1 MENVTLIKVEST
13 ADLEP
18 TQNFIVLDE
27 TTGKRYW
34 GDGANPLVEM
44 LDRNSQPIRLCTSA
58 DELLFT
64 DFVVEC
70 QGTFNF
76 DLPEAA
82 GIASGQIFY
91 INNSGAG
98 TISVIPFG
106 TEGIQTVGNATYSLL
121 ADESICICI
130 NANSNGWLI
139 LSKA

>member
-1 MENVTLIKVEST
+1 MEDVILIKVEST

-18 TQNFIVLDE
+18 EQNIIVLDT

-34 GDGANPLVEM
+34 GNGTTLVEM
-44 LDRNSQPIRLCTSA
+44 LDRASQPIREVTTA

-64 DFVVEC
+64 DFIVEC

-76 DLPEAA
+76 DLPDPS
-82 GIASGQIFY
+82 GLASGQIFY
-91 INNSGAG
+91 INNNGSG

-106 TEGIQTVGNATYSLL
+106 TSGIQTVGNATYSL
-121 ADESICICI
+121 AQDESICICI